1 MGGGSYGGYLAL
13 LIAKIAPWYVDGVID
28 NSGTVL
34 PLLECIIGKDLSRPE
49 FFFSDL
55 NKLVGM
61 FIKTYWTREDERL
74 SYFFTNENY
83 MIRSLLNSS
92 HLTIQASVNKNIILV
107 SYHSLKDPFNTAKD
121 KQTLFLAYKELGYD
135 ATLHLI
141 KDESEIDGRFIKDLN
156 HGMRITDKALF
167 RKELPLMLEKLQKR
181 KSFMQENSISYD
193 DEKDIKA
200 IVFIVGGFGANAN
213 ISFLDFD
220 REYIAKNFDVV
231 VVHVFYHCFCA
242 RQSIDQ
248 KYNPKLIPN
257 QDDLERVNGIL
268 KNINLGHLSVNK
280 DNFEQ
285 IIPLIEQKVNKMK
298 QAGLVDESQK
308 IELSCD
314 FIPPNGDYQ
323 NYGIMAAIDHINA
336 LKDLVKRFP
345 KFADLPKIYGGGSYG
360 GYLALLIAK
369 IAPWYVDGVIDNS
382 GVCLPFLACI
392 LGREMNQGEFYFEGS
407 GYRLYCFVYK
417 YWNRN
422 MNSSYYFGD
431 ENYLIRAI
439 LNSNHLQI
447 QSNLNKNTIF
457 VSYHSIQDMGAPVQ
471 NKIELYKCYQEL
483 GYDATLHL
491 IKDENDI
498 DGRFV
503 KSLEH
508 GLRMT
513 DRALF
518 RKELPLMLEK
528 LQGRKSFMQENS
540 ISYPCGNKVFVF
552 KDLEDKFELEMIN

>member
-1 MGGGSYGGYLAL
+1 M
-13 LIAKIAPWYVDGVID
+13 LI
-28 NSGTVL
+28 N
-34 PLLECIIGKDLSRPE
+34 
-49 FFFSDL
+49 
-55 NKLVGM
+55 
-61 FIKTYWTREDERL
+61 
-74 SYFFTNENY
+74 
-83 MIRSLLNSS
+83 
-92 HLTIQASVNKNIILV
+92 
-107 SYHSLKDPFNTAKD
+107 
-121 KQTLFLAYKELGYD
+121 QTF
-135 ATLHLI
+135 
-141 KDESEIDGRFIKDLN
+141 EIDSCDDVELNIK
-156 HGMRITDKALF
+156 RTSK
-167 RKELPLMLEKLQKR
+167 LEYR
-181 KSFMQENSISYD
+181 ISYD

-200 IVFIVGGFGANAN
+200 TVFIVGGFGANAN

-323 NYGIMAAIDHINA
+323 NYGVMAAIDHINA

-345 KFADLPKIYGGGSYG
+345 EFADLPKIYGGGSYG

-382 GVCLPFLACI
+382 GSAVPPLNYI
-392 LGREMNQGEFYFEGS
+392 IGRELEFKSKDTNGDMYMQGDHFFVSCFLKTHWTRKENSPYF
-407 GYRLYCFVYK
+407 F
-417 YWNRN
+417 NN
-422 MNSSYYFGD
+422 
-431 ENYLIRAI
+431 ENYFIRT
-439 LNSNHLQI
+439 L
-447 QSNLNKNTIF
+447 LNKDHLILQSQKNKNIIY
-457 VSYHSIQDMGAPVQ
+457 VSYHSKEDPLTPANFKELTMQIL
-471 NKIELYKCYQEL
+471 KIL
-483 GYDATLHL
+483 GYDVSLNL
-491 IKDENDI
+491 IDENKI
-498 DGRFV
+498 DGKFI
-503 KSLEH
+503 KNLDH
-508 GLRMT
+508 GCGIP
-513 DRALF
+513 DKALF

-540 ISYPCGNKVFVF
+540 ISYPCGNKVFTF
-552 KDLEDKFELEMIN
+552 KDVENQLKLIIN

>member
-1 MGGGSYGGYLAL
+1 M
-13 LIAKIAPWYVDGVID
+13 LI
-28 NSGTVL
+28 N
-34 PLLECIIGKDLSRPE
+34 
-49 FFFSDL
+49 
-55 NKLVGM
+55 
-61 FIKTYWTREDERL
+61 
-74 SYFFTNENY
+74 
-83 MIRSLLNSS
+83 
-92 HLTIQASVNKNIILV
+92 
-107 SYHSLKDPFNTAKD
+107 
-121 KQTLFLAYKELGYD
+121 QTF
-135 ATLHLI
+135 
-141 KDESEIDGRFIKDLN
+141 EIDSCDDVELNIK
-156 HGMRITDKALF
+156 RTSK
-167 RKELPLMLEKLQKR
+167 LEYR
-181 KSFMQENSISYD
+181 ISYD
-193 DEKDIKA
+193 DEKDLKA

-285 IIPLIEQKVNKMK
+285 IIPLIEQKVNEMK

-323 NYGIMAAIDHINA
+323 NYGVMAAIDHINA

-360 GYLALLIAK
+360 GYLSLLIAK

-382 GVCLPFLACI
+382 GSALPPLNYI
-392 LGREMNQGEFYFEGS
+392 LGREMEHSYGDYYEDFPHNRIIFFLKTHWTRKENSPYF
-407 GYRLYCFVYK
+407 F
-417 YWNRN
+417 NN
-422 MNSSYYFGD
+422 
-431 ENYLIRAI
+431 ENYFIRT
-439 LNSNHLQI
+439 L
-447 QSNLNKNTIF
+447 LNKDHLILQSQKNKNIIY
-457 VSYHSIQDMGAPVQ
+457 VSYHSDKDPLTPANFKQQTMQIL
-471 NKIELYKCYQEL
+471 KIL
-483 GYDATLHL
+483 GYDVSLNL
-491 IKDENDI
+491 IDENKI
-498 DGRFV
+498 DGKFI
-503 KSLEH
+503 KNLDH
-508 GLRMT
+508 GCGIP
-513 DRALF
+513 DKALF

-540 ISYPCGNKVFVF
+540 ISYPCGNKVFIF
-552 KDLEDKFELEMIN
+552 KDVGDKFELVIKD

>member
-1 MGGGSYGGYLAL
+1 M
-13 LIAKIAPWYVDGVID
+13 LI
-28 NSGTVL
+28 N
-34 PLLECIIGKDLSRPE
+34 
-49 FFFSDL
+49 
-55 NKLVGM
+55 
-61 FIKTYWTREDERL
+61 
-74 SYFFTNENY
+74 
-83 MIRSLLNSS
+83 
-92 HLTIQASVNKNIILV
+92 
-107 SYHSLKDPFNTAKD
+107 
-121 KQTLFLAYKELGYD
+121 QTF
-135 ATLHLI
+135 
-141 KDESEIDGRFIKDLN
+141 EIDSCDDVELNIK
-156 HGMRITDKALF
+156 RTSK
-167 RKELPLMLEKLQKR
+167 LEYR
-181 KSFMQENSISYD
+181 ISYD

-257 QDDLERVNGIL
+257 QDDLERINGIL

-285 IIPLIEQKVNKMK
+285 IIPLIEQKVNEMK

-360 GYLALLIAK
+360 GYLSLLIAK

-382 GVCLPFLACI
+382 GSAVPPLIYI
-392 LGREMNQGEFYFEGS
+392 LGREMEGGCDYVFNDPNTLIECFLKTHWTRKENSPYF
-407 GYRLYCFVYK
+407 F
-417 YWNRN
+417 NN
-422 MNSSYYFGD
+422 
-431 ENYLIRAI
+431 ENYFIRT
-439 LNSNHLQI
+439 L
-447 QSNLNKNTIF
+447 LNKVHLILQSQKNKNIIY
-457 VSYHSIQDMGAPVQ
+457 VSYHSKEDPLTPANFKELTMQIL
-471 NKIELYKCYQEL
+471 KIL
-483 GYDATLHL
+483 GYDVSLNL
-491 IKDENDI
+491 IDENKI
-498 DGRFV
+498 DGKFI
-503 KSLEH
+503 KNLDH
-508 GLRMT
+508 GCGIP
-513 DRALF
+513 DKALF

-540 ISYPCGNKVFVF
+540 ISYPCGNKVFTF
-552 KDLEDKFELEMIN
+552 KDVGDKFELEIKD

>member
-1 MGGGSYGGYLAL
+1 M
-13 LIAKIAPWYVDGVID
+13 LI
-28 NSGTVL
+28 N
-34 PLLECIIGKDLSRPE
+34 
-49 FFFSDL
+49 
-55 NKLVGM
+55 
-61 FIKTYWTREDERL
+61 
-74 SYFFTNENY
+74 
-83 MIRSLLNSS
+83 
-92 HLTIQASVNKNIILV
+92 
-107 SYHSLKDPFNTAKD
+107 
-121 KQTLFLAYKELGYD
+121 QTF
-135 ATLHLI
+135 
-141 KDESEIDGRFIKDLN
+141 EIDSCDDVELNIK
-156 HGMRITDKALF
+156 RTSK
-167 RKELPLMLEKLQKR
+167 LEYR
-181 KSFMQENSISYD
+181 ISYD

-257 QDDLERVNGIL
+257 QDDLERINGIL

-285 IIPLIEQKVNKMK
+285 IIPLIEQKVNEMK

-345 KFADLPKIYGGGSYG
+345 KLADLPKIYGGGSYG

-382 GVCLPFLACI
+382 GSAVPPLNYI
-392 LGREMNQGEFYFEGS
+392 IGRELEFKSKDTNGDMYMQGDHFFVSCFLKTHWTRKENSPYF
-407 GYRLYCFVYK
+407 F
-417 YWNRN
+417 NN
-422 MNSSYYFGD
+422 
-431 ENYLIRAI
+431 ENYFIRT
-439 LNSNHLQI
+439 L
-447 QSNLNKNTIF
+447 LNKDHLILQSQKNKNIIY
-457 VSYHSIQDMGAPVQ
+457 VSYHSKEDPLTPANFKELTMQIL
-471 NKIELYKCYQEL
+471 KIL
-483 GYDATLHL
+483 GYDVSLNL
-491 IKDENDI
+491 IDENKI
-498 DGRFV
+498 DGKFI
-503 KSLEH
+503 KNLDH
-508 GLRMT
+508 GCGIP
-513 DRALF
+513 DKALF

-540 ISYPCGNKVFVF
+540 ISYPCGNKVFIF
-552 KDLEDKFELEMIN
+552 KDVGDKFELVIKD

>member
-1 MGGGSYGGYLAL
+1 M
-13 LIAKIAPWYVDGVID
+13 LINQTFEID
-28 NSGTVL
+28 SCDDV
-34 PLLECIIGKDLSRPE
+34 
-49 FFFSDL
+49 
-55 NKLVGM
+55 
-61 FIKTYWTREDERL
+61 
-74 SYFFTNENY
+74 
-83 MIRSLLNSS
+83 
-92 HLTIQASVNKNIILV
+92 
-107 SYHSLKDPFNTAKD
+107 
-121 KQTLFLAYKELGYD
+121 ELG
-135 ATLHLI
+135 I
-141 KDESEIDGRFIKDLN
+141 KRTSK
-156 HGMRITDKALF
+156 
-167 RKELPLMLEKLQKR
+167 LEYR
-181 KSFMQENSISYD
+181 ISYD

-323 NYGIMAAIDHINA
+323 NYGVMAAIDHINA

-345 KFADLPKIYGGGSYG
+345 EFADLPKIYGGGSYG

-382 GVCLPFLACI
+382 GSALPPLNYI
-392 LGREMNQGEFYFEGS
+392 LGREMES
-407 GYRLYCFVYK
+407 GCDYVL
-417 YWNRN
+417 
-422 MNSSYYFGD
+422 NSSHILIQCFLKTHWTRKENSPYFFNN
-431 ENYLIRAI
+431 ENYFIRT
-439 LNSNHLQI
+439 L
-447 QSNLNKNTIF
+447 LNKDHLILQSQKNKNIIY
-457 VSYHSIQDMGAPVQ
+457 VSYHSKEDPLTPANFKEQTMQIL
-471 NKIELYKCYQEL
+471 KIL
-483 GYDATLHL
+483 GYDVSLNL
-491 IKDENDI
+491 IDENKI
-498 DGRFV
+498 DGKFI
-503 KSLEH
+503 KNLDH
-508 GLRMT
+508 GCGIP
-513 DRALF
+513 DKALF

-540 ISYPCGNKVFVF
+540 ISYPCGNKVFIF
-552 KDLEDKFELEMIN
+552 KDVENQLKLIIN

>member
-1 MGGGSYGGYLAL
+1 M
-13 LIAKIAPWYVDGVID
+13 LI
-28 NSGTVL
+28 N
-34 PLLECIIGKDLSRPE
+34 
-49 FFFSDL
+49 
-55 NKLVGM
+55 
-61 FIKTYWTREDERL
+61 
-74 SYFFTNENY
+74 
-83 MIRSLLNSS
+83 
-92 HLTIQASVNKNIILV
+92 
-107 SYHSLKDPFNTAKD
+107 
-121 KQTLFLAYKELGYD
+121 QTF
-135 ATLHLI
+135 
-141 KDESEIDGRFIKDLN
+141 EIDSCDDVELNIK
-156 HGMRITDKALF
+156 RTSK
-167 RKELPLMLEKLQKR
+167 LEYR
-181 KSFMQENSISYD
+181 ISYD

-200 IVFIVGGFGANAN
+200 IVFVIGGYGANAN

-360 GYLALLIAK
+360 GYLSLLIAK
-369 IAPWYVDGVIDNS
+369 IVPWYVDGVIDNS
-382 GVCLPFLACI
+382 GSALPPLNYI
-392 LGREMNQGEFYFEGS
+392 LGREMEHSYGDYYEDFPHNRIIFFLKTHWTRKENSPYF
-407 GYRLYCFVYK
+407 F
-417 YWNRN
+417 NN
-422 MNSSYYFGD
+422 
-431 ENYLIRAI
+431 ENYFIRT
-439 LNSNHLQI
+439 L
-447 QSNLNKNTIF
+447 LNKDHLILQSQKNKNIIY
-457 VSYHSIQDMGAPVQ
+457 VSYHSKEDSLTPANFKEQTMQIL
-471 NKIELYKCYQEL
+471 KIL
-483 GYDATLHL
+483 GYDVSLNL
-491 IKDENDI
+491 IDENKI
-498 DGRFV
+498 DGKFI
-503 KSLEH
+503 KNLDH
-508 GLRMT
+508 GCGIP
-513 DRALF
+513 DKALF

-528 LQGRKSFMQENS
+528 LQGRKSLMQENS
-540 ISYPCGNKVFVF
+540 ISYPCGNKVFTF
-552 KDLEDKFELEMIN
+552 KDVENQLKLIIN

>member
-1 MGGGSYGGYLAL
+1 DSCDD
-13 LIAKIAPWYVDGVID
+13 V
-28 NSGTVL
+28 
-34 PLLECIIGKDLSRPE
+34 
-49 FFFSDL
+49 
-55 NKLVGM
+55 
-61 FIKTYWTREDERL
+61 
-74 SYFFTNENY
+74 
-83 MIRSLLNSS
+83 
-92 HLTIQASVNKNIILV
+92 
-107 SYHSLKDPFNTAKD
+107 
-121 KQTLFLAYKELGYD
+121 ELG
-135 ATLHLI
+135 I
-141 KDESEIDGRFIKDLN
+141 KRTSK
-156 HGMRITDKALF
+156 
-167 RKELPLMLEKLQKR
+167 LEYR
-181 KSFMQENSISYD
+181 ISYD

-382 GVCLPFLACI
+382 GTVLPLLECI
-392 LGREMNQGEFYFEGS
+392 IGKDLSRPEFFFSDLNKLVGMFIKTYWTREDERLSYFFTNENYMIRS
-407 GYRLYCFVYK
+407 LL
-417 YWNRN
+417 
-422 MNSSYYFGD
+422 NSS
-431 ENYLIRAI
+431 
-439 LNSNHLQI
+439 HLTI
-447 QSNLNKNTIF
+447 QASVNKNIIL
-457 VSYHSIQDMGAPVQ
+457 VSYHSLKDPFNTAKDKQTLFLA
-471 NKIELYKCYQEL
+471 YKEL

-491 IKDENDI
+491 IKDESEI
-498 DGRFV
+498 DGRF
-503 KSLEH
+503 
-508 GLRMT
+508 
-513 DRALF
+513 
-518 RKELPLMLEK
+518 
-528 LQGRKSFMQENS
+528 
-540 ISYPCGNKVFVF
+540 I
-552 KDLEDKFELEMIN
+552 KDLNHGMRI